1 MKKSSREINIFG
13 MSALDLFASALGAFI
28 LIAIILFPYFPN
40 TGDSP
45 ERVAEVRA
53 ELAQVQQELQQTE
66 AELQQTQADLRECR
80 SEVEQLLDQLQQSQS
95 SLQTCRSELEQI
107 QEDLQQVQ
115 SSLPACRSQLAQAE
129 AQLDSCQAEL
139 KRRFLLIIA
148 SWSTRDDVDL
158 HIIDPEGREYYYDA
172 RSFSGSPANLE
183 EDNITGPGNE
193 IWLHPTATQGDYRI
207 LYKLFSNRSGSGVTV
222 RGSMLTPE
230 GKTSFPHRTLSREG
244 DKVDIVTVRV
254 DDDGYASIIRN

>member
-1 MKKSSREINIFG
+1 MKKSSREINIFS

-53 ELAQVQQELQQTE
+53 ELAQVQQELQQT
-66 AELQQTQADLRECR
+66 QADLRECR

-95 SLQTCRSELEQI
+95 SLQTCRSELERI

-129 AQLDSCQAEL
+129 TQLDSCQEEL
-139 KRRFLLIIA
+139 KRRFLLILM

-158 HIIDPEGREYYYDA
+158 HIIDPRGREYYYAA
-172 RSFSGSPANLE
+172 RSFSGSAAKLE

-193 IWLHPTATQGDYRI
+193 IWLHPEATPGDYRI
-207 LYKLFSNRSGSGVTV
+207 LYNLFSRRSGGSRVNV

-230 GKTSFPHRTLSREG
+230 GKTPFPDRVLSREG
-244 DKVDIVTVRV
+244 SKVNIVTVRV

>member
-1 MKKSSREINIFG
+1 MKKRSREINIFS

-53 ELAQVQQELQQTE
+53 ELAQVQR
-66 AELQQTQADLRECR
+66 ELQQTQVDLRECR

-95 SLQTCRSELEQI
+95 SLQTCRSELERI
-107 QEDLQQVQ
+107 QEELQQIQ

-139 KRRFLLIIA
+139 KRRFLLILI

-158 HIIDPEGREYYYDA
+158 HIIDPRGREYYYAA
-172 RSFSGSPANLE
+172 RSFSGSAAKLE
-183 EDNITGPGNE
+183 EDNTTGPGNE
-193 IWLHPTATQGDYRI
+193 IWLHPEAIPGDYRI
-207 LYKLFSNRSGSGVTV
+207 LYNLFSGSRVTV

-230 GKTSFPHRTLSREG
+230 GKTPFPDRSLSREG

-254 DDDGYASIIRN
+254 DDDGYASIIRS